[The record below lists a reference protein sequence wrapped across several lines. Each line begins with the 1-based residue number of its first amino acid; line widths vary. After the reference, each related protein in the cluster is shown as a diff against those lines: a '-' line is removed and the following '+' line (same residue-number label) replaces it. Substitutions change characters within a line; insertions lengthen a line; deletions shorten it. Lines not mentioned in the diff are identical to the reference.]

1 MNRTLVRSSC
11 NVNPKSQIF
20 SQYLRS
26 TIGGFGSTHRGPSE
40 QGQRQKADGLL
51 AAVGVLLADFAKA
64 DRVVEQQRCLVARTH
79 VHLAEQLRIDT
90 SEPFD
95 DLSVERPPDAIAAV
109 CCVHGNAV

>member
-1 MNRTLVRSSC
+1 MNRTLVRFDS
-11 NVNPKSQIF
+11 NVNRERRF
-20 SQYLRS
+20 LRS
-26 TIGGFGSTHRGPSE
+26 PLPTYYRRFRINTPGPSE
-40 QGQRQKADGLL
+40 QGQCQKADGLV

-95 DLSVERPPDAIAAV
+95 DLCVERPPDAIAAV
-109 CCVHGNAV
+109 CGVHGNAV